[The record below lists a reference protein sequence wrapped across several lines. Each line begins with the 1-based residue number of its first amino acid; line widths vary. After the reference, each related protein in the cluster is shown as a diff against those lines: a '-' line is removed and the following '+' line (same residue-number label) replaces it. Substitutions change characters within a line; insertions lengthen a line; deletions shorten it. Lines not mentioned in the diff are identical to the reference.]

1 MSGPG
6 KGRLAGRLLYCAGI
20 AVLCSCIAGCGSGVS
35 RKDMEERR
43 AIIDHY
49 KTVILDQDKNSAR
62 YDQALA
68 MVREYIEA
76 PGAEKKAETQA
87 ALWELIGQME
97 EECDNLATWTA
108 PEDLEKRLANQ
119 GISVVEYESN
129 ANGRYTGLKDYIQDL
144 SFLDFYLEVS
154 DMDQT
159 AMDNL
164 TAAVNRYEAYQ
175 KEIRAYQ
182 YTGVNYWFASWGQEE
197 AAYVKEQV
205 LDQFTSFAAE
215 NYQWETS
222 REAVEDKMN
231 ICLDHVEELL
241 DDMVKFLGEST
252 EQLYDMMEQRD
263 QTGQ

>member
-1 MSGPG
+1 
-6 KGRLAGRLLYCAGI
+6 
-20 AVLCSCIAGCGSGVS
+20 
-35 RKDMEERR
+35 
-43 AIIDHY
+43 
-49 KTVILDQDKNSAR
+49 
-62 YDQALA
+62 
-68 MVREYIEA
+68 
-76 PGAEKKAETQA
+76 
-87 ALWELIGQME
+87 
-97 EECDNLATWTA
+97 
-108 PEDLEKRLANQ
+108 
-119 GISVVEYESN
+119 
-129 ANGRYTGLKDYIQDL
+129 
-144 SFLDFYLEVS
+144 
-154 DMDQT
+154 MDQT